1 MTEYSKQDAREVVQA
16 RLDSMTDVDYS
27 AAAGAVRSK
36 VSAVLTELSGSGKLQ
51 SVLAYA
57 AAPKWREVDLS
68 PLEREFS
75 GVRFDYV
82 PHDIDAPFPADLY
95 DVILVPLY
103 GFNAEGYRLGHGG
116 GWYDK
121 FLATQPQAHK
131 IGVGLEV
138 GRVDF
143 TAEPHDIPMD
153 SVITERDTMS
163 QLTKI
168 HK

>member
-1 MTEYSKQDAREVVQA
+1 MTVYSKQEAREVVQA
-16 RLDSMTDVDYS
+16 RLDSMTDEDYS

-36 VSAVLTELSGSGKLQ
+36 VSSVLAELCGSGKLQ
-51 SVLAYA
+51 SVLGYTAVS
-57 AAPKWREVDLS
+57 KWREVDLS
-68 PLEREFS
+68 PFEHEFS
-75 GVRFDYV
+75 GVRFDSV
-82 PHDIDAPFPADLY
+82 PHDINAPFPVTFY
-95 DVILVPLY
+95 DAILVPLY